1 MQTHLYYLPIKV
13 YAKDE
18 MLIIIITLIVSLI
31 LAFIA
36 TQNATLVTLH
46 LGDTTLSNIPL
57 FFVVLASILAGF
69 LVSSIVTVINLI
81 KSKITIMGQKG
92 QLKKTYKT
100 VEELQGR
107 VVELEE
113 ENVTLKEQINI
124 LSK

>member
-1 MQTHLYYLPIKV
+1 
-13 YAKDE
+13 
-18 MLIIIITLIVSLI
+18 MLTIIITLLISLI

-57 FFVVLASILAGF
+57 FFVVLASILIGF
-69 LVSSIVTVINLI
+69 LVASVITVINLI
-81 KSKITIMGQKG
+81 KSKLTIRGQSG